1 MLKKILEIL
10 PKKQKK
16 KILNSQIL
24 FITQGIF
31 EAAGVASIIPLMY
44 VVTAK
49 DKNTI
54 LEKFFFLEKLI
65 ENFNLHQVQI
75 ICISL
80 FIAYIVILNLCVI
93 FNFII
98 GEEIV
103 KNFYHDI
110 FSKLVDNYFL
120 FDPNSF
126 TKVQTSERI
135 NNLSYNIQMSTIF
148 VFTNIIRSFPK
159 FYSLL
164 FILITMLYI
173 DFFKTIIFVLFFMG
187 VYFIILKKLEK
198 NLKFLGSSTSIENR
212 NIIKNIKEV
221 FDNIKIIHIDKLY
234 QFVSPKLKNFGLSWK
249 ESHKKLQ
256 IITFVLKVFVELSAV
271 LIISSFMI
279 FILYKDIGDTLVPT
293 ISFFLYGFYRAFPCM
308 QTIFLTITTGKAWSN
323 VLDQVAESINLK
335 PSHIIYGKDKIEFHE
350 NILLKNVSYKFFDDK
365 KYTLSEKNIEIKK
378 GSIIGVK
385 GESGSGKTT
394 FLDLVSGI
402 KSPTKGNIIID
413 GVNLGANNIF
423 DWFNKI
429 SYVPQRVFLFNDTI
443 RLNIVVNNENIT
455 NEKELQQI
463 IKTSDLEELTNASKD
478 NFNLDSV
485 ITESNNNL
493 SGGEIQRIGIARA
506 LVKKPELL
514 ILDETTSGVQFE
526 KEKQILKN
534 IKNLLPDITLILV
547 SHRDKS
553 LELCNEVLLFE
564 K

>member
-120 FDPNSF
+120 FDPKSF

-234 QFVSPKLKNFGLSWK
+234 QFVSPKLKSFGLSWK

-279 FILYKDIGDTLVPT
+279 FILYKDIGDTLIPT

-308 QTIFLTITTGKAWSN
+308 QTIFSTITTGKAWSN

-534 IKNLLPDITLILV
+534 IKNLLPSITIILV

-553 LELCNEVLLFE
+553 LELCNEVLIFE
-564 K
+564 